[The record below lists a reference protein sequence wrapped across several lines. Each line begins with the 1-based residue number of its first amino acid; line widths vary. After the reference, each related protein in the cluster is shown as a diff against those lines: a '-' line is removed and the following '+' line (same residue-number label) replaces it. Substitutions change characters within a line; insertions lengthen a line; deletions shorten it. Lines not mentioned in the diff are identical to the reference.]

1 MQIEVLDAT
10 HDVTN
15 CVTGHAAIDHY
26 LHAMALTEQEQGLSR
41 VYLAVEPDRRV
52 VGFFTLSP
60 ISLRL
65 DALLSV
71 LPVLMAAPY
80 PQIGGYLLGRMG
92 VHASRAGEGIGGALV
107 ARAAEIARLQQR
119 HVGGVFL
126 AVDPKD
132 DKLCGFYAKFGF
144 RRLDPTSVRRRMIL
158 PLR

>member
-1 MQIEVLDAT
+1 MQIEELDAA
-10 HDVTN
+10 HSVTG

-26 LHAMALTEQEQGLSR
+26 LHAAALTEQSQGLAR

-60 ISLRL
+60 MSLRL

-71 LPVLMAAPY
+71 LPVLTATPY
-80 PQIGGYLLGRMG
+80 PQLGGFLLGRMG
-92 VHASRAGEGIGGALV
+92 VHAARSGEGIGGALV
-107 ARAAEIARLQQR
+107 ARATEIARAQR
-119 HVGGVFL
+119 GQVGGVFL

-132 DKLCGFYAKFGF
+132 EGLCHYYAKFGF
-144 RRLDPTSVRRRMIL
+144 VRLDPTGVRRRMIL